1 MRTIRW
7 SLVMVAGAASL
18 FAAGC
23 SDNNPPRPDST
34 TQAVLD
40 LASQTSETAE
50 PFAVNDGAFV
60 FNDTS
65 ETSEAAAINR

>member
-1 MRTIRW
+1 MRTLRW
-7 SLVMVAGAASL
+7 SLVMMVSAVSLFVAG
-18 FAAGC
+18 C
-23 SDNNPPRPDST
+23 DDNDPPRPDST

-50 PFAVNDGAFV
+50 PFAVNNGAFV